1 MYNNEAGERHVPKH
15 PLPKEIQNMP
25 QSETV
30 CQFCGVSYLIHHEI
44 KKLEEKITL
53 LEKQLV
59 GYNDMKNQK
68 NDLNQK
74 IDKNK
79 NEISQ
84 LKQSLYENKSLLTDK
99 VLESENLQNE
109 NEKLKKLSD
118 GAQNE
123 LKVIQK
129 KMLLQKNSY
138 LTSLKNVNSKVN
150 EFKKEFHEVK
160 QYSKDIIPQFQNY
173 ILKTEKRLVKRVMC
187 EIERFQQNEFNFESS
202 LQQVK
207 VLRNELELSKNKI
220 NKQESELEKEK
231 KLKSKL
237 MFQLDSDCS
246 KLKMDLEDYQLANA
260 ELSTKIE
267 NLEKEVSLK
276 NKSFLEATEN
286 IRYKEQKISDCE
298 IKFQAKIDQIESES
312 KSQLKRYE
320 EEQLSF
326 YNKLKNIKAENN
338 VMTSKIQKKDETIKS
353 LQSQVDFSREEN
365 KSIKQ
370 ISKEATEKI
379 TKLVDERKRMIM
391 EHQEQIVSISK
402 KFQQDIASL
411 QNNTH
416 QIESLKKELTSKY
429 EEKILQIKE
438 KLQVENN
445 IEVERQKNDAISKHQ
460 KLQKEYIE
468 QEGQLQAK
476 IEELTRKLNS
486 TSHSLKLYKVQVE
499 NKEVNHNLERE
510 SLQNIVNE
518 LQEKLSKVTVE
529 KYSSEVSL
537 ELKQLK
543 EKIEKLVE
551 VNEDLKKV
559 KAKQKLQI
567 EKLEETVRR
576 ECEERFE
583 LLNALNIAQTQ
594 LSKENNSNNN
604 NSLNREKL
612 HNQLPVSAINSLSPI
627 LKSPQKLPTSHESQ
641 YSKSSSRCKSSRS
654 SSRSLGLPSLVP
666 KQESKSKKK
675 SSDSNS
681 RNTDVDV
688 NFLRKRIA
696 NAIKR
701 R

>member
-53 LEKQLV
+53 LEKQLI

-68 NDLNQK
+68 NDLNLK
-74 IDKNK
+74 IDKSK

-84 LKQSLYENKSLLTDK
+84 LKQSLFENKSLLTVK

-109 NEKLKKLSD
+109 NEKLKKLSND
-118 GAQNE
+118 AQNE
-123 LKVIQK
+123 LKVFQK
-129 KMLLQKNSY
+129 KMLMQNNSY
-138 LTSLKNVNSKVN
+138 LTSLQNVNSKVS
-150 EFKKEFHEVK
+150 EFKKEFHQVE
-160 QYSKDIIPQFQNY
+160 QYSKDVIPQFQNY
-173 ILKTEKRLVKRVMC
+173 ILKTEKKLVKRIMC
-187 EIERFQQNEFNFESS
+187 EIERFQQTEFSFESS

-207 VLRNELELSKNKI
+207 VLRNEIELSKNKI
-220 NKQESELEKEK
+220 IEQESELEEEK

-246 KLKMDLEDYQLANA
+246 KLKMDLKDYQLAND
-260 ELSTKIE
+260 ELSNKVEI
-267 NLEKEVSLK
+267 LEKEISLR
-276 NKSFLEATEN
+276 NKSFLDATEN
-286 IRYKEQKISDCE
+286 IRSKEQTISDCE
-298 IKFQAKIDQIESES
+298 IKFQAKIEQIESES
-312 KSQLKRYE
+312 KSQIKRYE
-320 EEQLSF
+320 EEQQSY
-326 YNKLKNIKAENN
+326 YNKLKNMEAENSL
-338 VMTSKIQKKDETIKS
+338 VTSKIQKKDETIKS

-365 KSIKQ
+365 ESIKQ

-379 TKLVDERKRMIM
+379 TTLVNERKRMIF
-391 EHQEQIVSISK
+391 EHQEQILSISK
-402 KFQQDIASL
+402 KFQEDIASL

-429 EEKILQIKE
+429 EEKLLQIKE
-438 KLQVENN
+438 KLQVESN
-445 IEVERQKNDAISKHQ
+445 IEMEIQKNDAISKHQ
-460 KLQKEYIE
+460 KLQEEYVE
-468 QEGQLQAK
+468 QENQLQAK

-486 TSHSLKLYKVQVE
+486 TSHSLKLYKMQVE
-499 NKEVNHNLERE
+499 NKEVNYNLERE

-543 EKIEKLVE
+543 EKLERLVE

-583 LLNALNIAQTQ
+583 LLKALNIAQTQ
-594 LSKENNSNNN
+594 LSNENNSNNN
-604 NSLNREKL
+604 LNQEKL
-612 HNQLPVSAINSLSPI
+612 HNQLPVSAINNMSPI
-627 LKSPQKLPTSHESQ
+627 RKSPQKLSTSHESQ
-641 YSKSSSRCKSSRS
+641 SSKSSSRCKSSRS

-666 KQESKSKKK
+666 KQGSKSNKNPTNN
-675 SSDSNS
+675 SS